1 MQFNVDDIASAVKN
15 NLRKNFQNDIFDSF
29 INGLSFEYR
38 IRSLQDLYPGISII
52 LDFSSI
58 SSISTY
64 LQLKPKGNYV
74 TYIENKIKSIIKD
87 INGKTIEK
95 LINNYPI
102 YEINFLLGEDQIQID
117 NVSDITKIEL
127 QYPDRSQQEIQ
138 DKVLIPIQ
146 FGKEVKFKLKSSF
159 IQTPE
164 EVSIERYIDQ
174 IYSKLD
180 NILNYLT
187 NFQILKIDVKISFE
201 EEEYEDRRGIM
212 LKRPSARPA
221 RIYSNGQV
229 IDKNELQSNL
239 LSLLTSETELEFE
252 TRYKILFLGNKGKTD
267 KEEFEYHPKLKIT
280 NLNLEKFTFNIYL
293 PQQQGGRTL
302 YSRKKKFDKGELLE
316 FDAKDQVNCAI
327 ACIKN
332 GLYQVHG
339 IKKHVDKNYDY
350 IRKDL
355 GINHNK
361 YLNNDELKDV
371 AEYYGAQIILVVTE
385 NNYQDYEEIKLFDV
399 VDERKKILYLT
410 TIEYHSYIFI
420 KKEEGKIKEKRY
432 LENKHIL
439 K

>member
-164 EVSIERYIDQ
+164 EVPIERYIDQ

-201 EEEYEDRRGIM
+201 EEEYEDR
-212 LKRPSARPA
+212 
-221 RIYSNGQV
+221 
-229 IDKNELQSNL
+229 
-239 LSLLTSETELEFE
+239 
-252 TRYKILFLGNKGKTD
+252 
-267 KEEFEYHPKLKIT
+267 KEVL
-280 NLNLEKFTFNIYL
+280 
-293 PQQQGGRTL
+293 
-302 YSRKKKFDKGELLE
+302 
-316 FDAKDQVNCAI
+316 C
-327 ACIKN
+327 
-332 GLYQVHG
+332 
-339 IKKHVDKNYDY
+339 
-350 IRKDL
+350 
-355 GINHNK
+355 
-361 YLNNDELKDV
+361 
-371 AEYYGAQIILVVTE
+371 
-385 NNYQDYEEIKLFDV
+385 
-399 VDERKKILYLT
+399 
-410 TIEYHSYIFI
+410 
-420 KKEEGKIKEKRY
+420 
-432 LENKHIL
+432 
-439 K
+439 